1 MAAAEA
7 GPRIFI
13 SYRRDDVPG
22 QVGRLFGR
30 LAEHYGEEFVF
41 MDVES
46 IHLAEDFESV
56 IRQRITGCD
65 IVLLA
70 IGPNWKPQRPT
81 AEGEKDYLHMEIE
94 QAIQAKRR
102 IGPLLIDRRE
112 LPHHDDLPNELR
124 AAVRPNQTHEIRHST
139 FDRDVDALIAHLEKR
154 GIRPPASHARTRI
167 ESALIAG
174 GPPYSWFGNI
184 LRAFTP
190 LGALGLGL
198 AIATGAA
205 WWAGTS
211 LSSAA
216 YNAGFIAG
224 ELRATE
230 GYEER
235 IIKERR
241 ESLSITG
248 VVTDSGGPVEGAVV
262 TLTNRRNQMKDADT
276 TDSRGV
282 YNLNLERLE
291 IAERDIVRFEV
302 TKPPY
307 RPTVETVEYNEGFK
321 EFRIFLRK

>member
-1 MAAAEA
+1 MAAADA

-56 IRQRITGCD
+56 IRQRIAGCD

-70 IGPNWKPQRPT
+70 IGPNWKAQRPT
-81 AEGEKDYLHMEIE
+81 ADGEKDYLRMEIE
-94 QAIQAKRR
+94 QALQQKRR

-112 LPHHDDLPNELR
+112 PPDHDDLPSELR

-139 FDRDVDALIAHLEKR
+139 FDRDVDALVAHLEKQ
-154 GIRPPASHARTRI
+154 GIRPPVSHARRRI
-167 ESALIAG
+167 ETALIAG
-174 GPPYSWFGNI
+174 SWPYSWFGNI

-190 LGALGLGL
+190 LGALGLGV
-198 AIATGAA
+198 AIAFAAA

-216 YNAGFIAG
+216 YDAGFAAG
-224 ELRATE
+224 EQGAIE
-230 GYEER
+230 DYEAR
-235 IIKERR
+235 INKERR

-248 VVTDSGGPVEGAVV
+248 VVTDSGGPVEGAIVA
-262 TLTNRRNQMKDADT
+262 LTNRRNQMKDSDT

-282 YNLNLERLE
+282 YNLNLEKLD
-291 IAERDIVRFEV
+291 IAERDVVRFEV
-302 TKPPY
+302 TKPSY
-307 RPTVETVEYNEGFK
+307 RPTVETVEYNEGFR